1 MRPVRT
7 SLTEAGYS
15 NPTHPMKRA
24 LLILLALVLLGWGI
38 TALYPVDYAE
48 YAYVTRFGQPVA
60 VLDGETDAGL
70 HFKLPWPID
79 SVARIDRR
87 VQAFDLPAVE
97 ALTRDPKRNTIDT
110 TVTVDAF
117 VTWRVPDAAAADQF
131 VRAVGT
137 PDQVKK
143 LLAPQISGR
152 LAAVV
157 GGMSLDELASVPK
170 ADAPAERQS
179 LADRRAEVFH
189 EKLLADGFVQKV
201 REQYGVEVITLRL
214 RRLTF
219 PEAVRT
225 SIYERI
231 RAERKIKAEEYEN
244 EGMREASRIR
254 TEADQTRRQTEATA
268 RAEKQRIE
276 GAADVLADQLRNEAH
291 AKDPE
296 FYAFLQRLKAMQAV
310 LADSRDVLLLSL
322 NHELF
327 RLLKEAPKQ
336 PNK

>member
-1 MRPVRT
+1 
-7 SLTEAGYS
+7 
-15 NPTHPMKRA
+15 MKRLLLILIPA
-24 LLILLALVLLGWGI
+24 LLILWGV
-38 TALYPVDYAE
+38 TALYPVDFAE
-48 YAYVTRFGQPVA
+48 YAYVTRFGRPVA
-60 VLDGETDAGL
+60 VIDGESDAGL
-70 HFKLPWPID
+70 HFKLPWPVD

-87 VQAFDLPAVE
+87 VQSFDLPAVE
-97 ALTRDPKRNTIDT
+97 SLTRDTRRNTIDKT
-110 TVTVDAF
+110 LTVDAF
-117 VTWRVPDAAAADQF
+117 VTWRVPDATAADTF
-131 VRAVGT
+131 VKATGS
-137 PDQVKK
+137 PEQVKK
-143 LLAPQISGR
+143 LLAPQINGR

-157 GGMSLDELASVPK
+157 GAMSLDELVSVPK
-170 ADAPAERQS
+170 SDDPAERQA
-179 LADRRAEVFH
+179 LADRRVTAFE

-201 REQYGVEVITLRL
+201 REQYGVEIVTLRL

-231 RAERKIKAEEYEN
+231 RAERTIKVAEYEN
-244 EGMREASRIR
+244 EGRREASRISA
-254 TEADQTRRQTEATA
+254 EAEQKRREVEATA

-276 GAADVLADQLRNEAH
+276 GEADVRADQLRNEAH

-327 RLLKEAPKQ
+327 RLLKEAPK
-336 PNK
+336 K

>member
-1 MRPVRT
+1 
-7 SLTEAGYS
+7 
-15 NPTHPMKRA
+15 MKRLLFILLPLA
-24 LLILLALVLLGWGI
+24 LLAWGV

-60 VLDGETDAGL
+60 ALDGETAAGL
-70 HFKLPWPID
+70 HVKLPWPID

-97 ALTRDPKRNTIDT
+97 ALTRDPKRDTIDT

-117 VTWRVPDAAAADQF
+117 ITWRVPDAAAADQF

-143 LLAPQISGR
+143 LLAPQVSGR

-157 GGMSLDELASVPK
+157 GGMSLNELASEPGVDPL
-170 ADAPAERQS
+170 AGLTGTIGVAEPSARARFKQAQS
-179 LADRRAEVFH
+179 DRRAEVFH

-201 REQYGVEVITLRL
+201 REQYGVEVVTLRL

-219 PEAVRT
+219 PEAVRA

-231 RAERKIKAEEYEN
+231 RSERRVKVDEYEN
-244 EGMREASRIR
+244 EGMREANRIR
-254 TEADQTRRQTEATA
+254 TEADQKRRETEATA

-327 RLLKEAPKQ
+327 RLLKEAPTQ

>member
-1 MRPVRT
+1 
-7 SLTEAGYS
+7 
-15 NPTHPMKRA
+15 MKR
-24 LLILLALVLLGWGI
+24 LLLYFLPLLLLAWAV

-48 YAYVTRFGQPVA
+48 FAYVTRFGRPVA
-60 VLDGETDAGL
+60 VIDGEADAGL
-70 HFKLPWPID
+70 HFKLLWPID
-79 SVARIDRR
+79 SVSRIDRR

-97 ALTRDPKRNTIDT
+97 SLTRDPKRNTIDKT
-110 TVTVDAF
+110 LTVDAF
-117 VTWRVPDAAAADQF
+117 VTWRVPDAAAADLF

-152 LAAVV
+152 LATVV
-157 GGMSLDELASVPK
+157 GGMSLDELVSVPK
-170 ADAPAERQS
+170 ADDPTERQR
-179 LADRRAEVFH
+179 LADQRAAEFE
-189 EKLLADGFVQKV
+189 EKLLADDFVKKV
-201 REQYGVEVITLRL
+201 REQYGVEIVTLRL

-219 PEAVRT
+219 PEAVRG

-231 RAERKIKAEEYEN
+231 RAERTIKVAEYEN
-244 EGMREASRIR
+244 EGRREAARISA
-254 TEADQTRRQTEATA
+254 EAEQKRREIEATA

-276 GAADVLADQLRNEAH
+276 GEADVKADQLRNEAH
-291 AKDPE
+291 AKDPD

-336 PNK
+336 PERGK

>member
-1 MRPVRT
+1 
-7 SLTEAGYS
+7 
-15 NPTHPMKRA
+15 MKRI
-24 LLILLALVLLGWGI
+24 LLILLVLVLLAWGI
-38 TALYPVDYAE
+38 TALYPVDYAGF
-48 YAYVTRFGQPVA
+48 AYVTRFGQPVA
-60 VLDGETDAGL
+60 VIDGETDAGL

-79 SVARIDRR
+79 SVATIDRR

-117 VTWRVPDAAAADQF
+117 VTWRVPDAVAADQF

-170 ADAPAERQS
+170 ADTLDERQA
-179 LADRRAEVFH
+179 LADRRAEVFQ

-201 REQYGVEVITLRL
+201 REQYGVEVVTLRL

-231 RAERKIKAEEYEN
+231 RAERKIKADEYEN

-276 GAADVLADQLRNEAH
+276 GEADVKADQLRNEAH
-291 AKDPE
+291 ARDPE

-336 PNK
+336 PERGK